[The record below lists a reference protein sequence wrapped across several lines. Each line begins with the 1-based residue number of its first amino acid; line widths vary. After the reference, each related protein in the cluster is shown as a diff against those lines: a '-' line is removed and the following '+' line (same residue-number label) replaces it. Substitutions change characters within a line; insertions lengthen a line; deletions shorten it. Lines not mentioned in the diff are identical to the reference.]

1 METTLTRCRKQR
13 KTCKSILLGEVLQMK
28 DFLKNIAALI
38 KVKTIVTLVVVA
50 VFAALALREKLQP
63 DTVMTIVT
71 MVVAFY
77 FGTQSERKG

>member
-1 METTLTRCRKQR
+1 M
-13 KTCKSILLGEVLQMK
+13 G
-28 DFLKNIAALI
+28 DFLKNLAALI

-50 VFAALALREKLQP
+50 VFSILALRGGLQP

-77 FGTQSERKG
+77 FGTQTEGKNNGK

>member
-1 METTLTRCRKQR
+1 MQ
-13 KTCKSILLGEVLQMK
+13 
-28 DFLKNIAALI
+28 DFLKNLAALI

-50 VFAALALREKLQP
+50 VFSILALRGGLQP

-77 FGTQSERKG
+77 FGTQSEKNGSSK